1 MHQQRKKEK
10 SIFQSIFKA
19 MLIVLII
26 ELFLLV
32 ATLYFG
38 NVGKQLNQNA
48 VDILKKQVE
57 NRQNYLETTM
67 VENQNLSSISG
78 ILNNAVE
85 SRIASGLDIEKLDS
99 DEKTCASLM
108 EENSD
113 SLINVLRHRSVN
125 GIFVIF
131 NTHDLDERETDSVL
145 QGIYIRDLD
154 PMTAASERNH
164 DLLLERSPVQLV
176 KSLGISTDKGWTP
189 GIKFKNNKTEGILY
203 PVFQAAYKDGG
214 QLNAVDYGR
223 WTSTPYTLP
232 GDDRSVV
239 AYSVPLILDDGTVYG
254 VIGVEM
260 LTTYLET
267 MIPYTELQ
275 NNNTGTYIL
284 AETEEDLDSDTVN
297 VKSVDVSSKEG
308 TLKGTVGEDITLNRL
323 SRNIYEMN
331 AGKKKYMVSAYPLEL
346 YNKNAP
352 FSKEQWMLIGA
363 VEQKNL
369 YAFGNQVFAMLKLTI
384 LITLLVGVVCSY
396 IISRRLAS
404 PIAKLSE
411 EVAEAQGSRNTIPK
425 LSSTGIR
432 ELDQFSDYTAQ
443 SGCPE
448 HFYEIPA
455 YYGNGECGDRW
466 I

>member
-99 DEKTCASLM
+99 DEKACASLM
-108 EENSD
+108 EETSD

-164 DLLLERSPVQLV
+164 DLLLERSPVQIV
-176 KSLGISTDKGWTP
+176 KSLEISTDRGWTP

-214 QLNAVDYGR
+214 QLNAADYGR

-267 MIPYTELQ
+267 MLPYTELQ
-275 NNNTGTYIL
+275 NPIDCSAFTVVYLDFSQRIL
-284 AETEEDLDSDTVN
+284 
-297 VKSVDVSSKEG
+297 KSVISP
-308 TLKGTVGEDITLNRL
+308 L
-323 SRNIYEMN
+323 S
-331 AGKKKYMVSAYPLEL
+331 A
-346 YNKNAP
+346 
-352 FSKEQWMLIGA
+352 
-363 VEQKNL
+363 
-369 YAFGNQVFAMLKLTI
+369 T
-384 LITLLVGVVCSY
+384 T
-396 IISRRLAS
+396 
-404 PIAKLSE
+404 
-411 EVAEAQGSRNTIPK
+411 
-425 LSSTGIR
+425 R
-432 ELDQFSDYTAQ
+432 ELQKIV
-443 SGCPE
+443 G
-448 HFYEIPA
+448 
-455 YYGNGECGDRW
+455 
-466 I
+466 